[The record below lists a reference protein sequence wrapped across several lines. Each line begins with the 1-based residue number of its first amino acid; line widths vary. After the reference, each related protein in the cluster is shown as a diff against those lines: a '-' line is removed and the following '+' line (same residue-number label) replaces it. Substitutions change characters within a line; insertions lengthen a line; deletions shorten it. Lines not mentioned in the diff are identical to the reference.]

1 MSIVKKVL
9 LVLTSAAIVFCALG
23 AFALS
28 TSTGLY
34 LLVKLAESSLTE
46 FTVAE
51 TDGQAFNAALKDV
64 RFKTAGLEFEGDLAW
79 RINSGALFSGQL
91 LFEHIELADS
101 TLSVDTTE
109 MLPSES
115 ASPAESGTFSL
126 PSLPVK
132 LAIESLNIKQ
142 LELQYN
148 DIHAQLDRLQAVLR
162 WDESGIDLP
171 TFLVNGS
178 WNQYALN
185 LDAAIQCLADGTLS
199 IEKTQLALG
208 DNQLALNGWLEL
220 QESDPRFD
228 LSLHASAFDFE
239 RFLPTM
245 KGHLKGRAHLA
256 GSLFSP
262 RLQGELDL
270 DKFSFQDNRIDK
282 VRWRAYATSEGLA
295 FEANTRLTIEQ
306 AHFAGLVLDEAV
318 LQADGSAPKHK
329 ARLRVTSPQ
338 GRLIMALDAG
348 FDAKHLRWQ
357 GELKEMTLENPYGPI
372 TMTQPLRVSYDH
384 PNHTVTI
391 KGGEWM
397 HELGRLGVSE
407 PISMNVQDRLPFDLK
422 LSLNELNSAYLN
434 RYLNENLRL
443 KGQASAILSAQ
454 VPQDW
459 ASLPMVD
466 FDLASRDFQAR
477 YRSLNDDF
485 LLQLDTVN
493 IKMHQKEGQLTTEML
508 VKIAK
513 NGQIRAQLTVDDI
526 LKTRRLSGQ
535 FNIDDL
541 AMAIFNPFLDEG
553 EKAEGALNG
562 HLAFAGDLKKPQL
575 RGQLQ
580 LQGLEVNSTR
590 LPFEMQKSDVTLQ
603 FAGSEGT
610 LHANLNTPQG
620 HLAFDGAVN
629 WDDVQN
635 VTAWVSA
642 KTPGVRVSVPPLL
655 QVNVNSD
662 VSCRLANGT
671 MYLKGD
677 IGIPWARVAVRDLPP
692 SAVDVSDDVVRLDRP
707 RKRKTQI
714 RSTIPLESDL
724 FINVGDDVHVQ
735 AFGLNA
741 ELQGRLHVVQFDN
754 QFGLNGQMTVPEGRF
769 KAYGQDLIVT
779 KGEFIFAGSA
789 SNPLLNLEAIRNPD
803 STADGVTA
811 GVRVTGTANRPQL
824 TLFSDPAMSQT
835 EALSYLMRGE
845 GLNPD
850 GDSDNTMLTSA
861 LINLGLTQGNRVIGA
876 IGESIG
882 ISGLG
887 VETEGV
893 GEDSS
898 VAVSGYILPGLKV
911 KYGVGLFDSLATITL
926 RYQILPRLYI
936 EAASGVDQAL
946 DVLYTFEFN

>member
-1 MSIVKKVL
+1 MSIAKKVL
-9 LVLTSAAIVFCALG
+9 LVLTSTAIALCALG

-28 TSTGLY
+28 TSTGLH

-46 FTVAE
+46 FTVGVTE
-51 TDGQAFNAALKDV
+51 GRAFNAVLKDV
-64 RFKTAGLEFEGDLAW
+64 RFKRAGLEFEGDLSW
-79 RINSGALFSGQL
+79 RVNPSALFSRQIF
-91 LFEHIELADS
+91 FEHIEVADS
-101 TLSVDTTE
+101 TLSVDTTQMTSNE
-109 MLPSES
+109 STSSAEPS
-115 ASPAESGTFSL
+115 TFS
-126 PSLPVK
+126 PPTLPVR
-132 LAIESLNIKQ
+132 LNIESFDVKHMKLR
-142 LELQYN
+142 YN
-148 DIHAQLDRLQAVLR
+148 DIDAQLEGLQALLR

-171 TFLVNGS
+171 KFLVNGS

-185 LDAAIQCLADGTLS
+185 LDAALQYLADGTLS
-199 IEKTQLALG
+199 IDKTQLALG
-208 DNQLALNGWLEL
+208 DNQLALEGWLGL
-220 QESDPRFD
+220 GESDPRFD
-228 LSLHASAFDFE
+228 LTLHASAFDFE

-270 DKFSFQDNRIDK
+270 DKFSFQENRIDK

-295 FEANTRLTIEQ
+295 FEANTRLTIEK

-329 ARLRVTSPQ
+329 AQLRVTSPQ

-348 FDAKHLRWQ
+348 LDAKQLRWQ
-357 GELKEMTLENPYGPI
+357 GDLHEMRLENPYGPL
-372 TMTQPLRVSYDH
+372 TMTQPLQVTYDH
-384 PNHTVTI
+384 PKHTVMI
-391 KGGEWM
+391 KGGEWV
-397 HELGRLGVSE
+397 HEMGRLAVSA
-407 PISMNVQDRLPFDLK
+407 PISMNIKDRLPFDLK
-422 LSLNELNSAYLN
+422 VSLKELNSAYLN
-434 RYLNENLRL
+434 RFLSENLRL
-443 KGQASAILSAQ
+443 KGLASATLDAQ
-454 VPQDW
+454 IPKDW
-459 ASLPMVD
+459 SSLPTVD
-466 FDLASRDFQAR
+466 FDLMSRDFQAQ
-477 YRSLNDDF
+477 YRSLKDDF
-485 LLQLDTVN
+485 LLQLDTVSL
-493 IKMHQKEGQLTTEML
+493 KMHQKDGQLTTETVL
-508 VKIAK
+508 KITK
-513 NGQIRAQLTVDDI
+513 NGEIRAQLTVDDI

-535 FNIDDL
+535 FDIDDL
-541 AMAIFNPFLDEG
+541 AMAIFNPFLEEG
-553 EKAEGALNG
+553 EKAEGSLNG

-575 RGQLQ
+575 TGQLQ
-580 LQGLEVNSTR
+580 LQDLEVNSTR

-603 FAGSEGT
+603 FAGSNGT
-610 LHANLNTPQG
+610 LHAVLNTPQG
-620 HLAFDGAVN
+620 HLAFDGAVD
-629 WDDVQN
+629 WEDAQN
-635 VTAWVSA
+635 VSAWVSA
-642 KTPGVRVSVPPLL
+642 KTAGIRVSVPPLL

-662 VSCRLANGT
+662 VSCRFTDGT
-671 MYLKGD
+671 MYLNGE

-707 RKRKTQI
+707 RKRQTQV

-824 TLFSDPAMSQT
+824 DLFSDPAMSQT

-882 ISGLG
+882 IAGLG